1 MKRILVTGAGGYI
14 GTSLVPYLIKSGYKV
29 RALDRF
35 FFGDNYIK
43 KNTKLEIIVDDIR
56 KIKEKYFE
64 GVYGVIDLAAL
75 SNDVTGQ
82 LFVKETFDINYRA
95 RLKNAKLAK
104 KIGVKRYILPSSCS
118 NYGKIKKTEIADEN
132 FKLNPLT
139 NYSKANSF
147 AEKSILKLSNNNFI
161 VTILRQGTVYG
172 YSPKMRFDLVINRMT
187 YEAWKNNRILLMKDG
202 NQRRPTLHIKDA
214 IKAMKFMLEKDKK
227 TVNKQIFNVG
237 HEGNNLRM
245 LDIANLIKKIFKN
258 NLKIQW
264 YGSKDDRSYYVNF
277 DKIKSIGYKGKYKPV
292 DGINEILKKLNHNII
307 DLDKNTITLD
317 WYKELEKWDKFLNKI
332 KIKNKLIKI

>member
-1 MKRILVTGAGGYI
+1 
-14 GTSLVPYLIKSGYKV
+14 
-29 RALDRF
+29 
-35 FFGDNYIK
+35 
-43 KNTKLEIIVDDIR
+43 
-56 KIKEKYFE
+56 
-64 GVYGVIDLAAL
+64 
-75 SNDVTGQ
+75 
-82 LFVKETFDINYRA
+82 
-95 RLKNAKLAK
+95 
-104 KIGVKRYILPSSCS
+104 
-118 NYGKIKKTEIADEN
+118 
-132 FKLNPLT
+132 
-139 NYSKANSF
+139 
-147 AEKSILKLSNNNFI
+147 
-161 VTILRQGTVYG
+161 
-172 YSPKMRFDLVINRMT
+172 
-187 YEAWKNNRILLMKDG
+187 MKDG